1 MRAAMARTGQ
11 EGSAYTASQLCY
23 PQHQILHLCW
33 RDVLVAEENHASF
46 GD

>member
-1 MRAAMARTGQ
+1 MS
-11 EGSAYTASQLCY
+11 EGGVLITHTASQLCY

-33 RDVLVAEENHASF
+33 RDVLATKENHAPF